1 MVNLD
6 LSQIKLVLT
15 DIDGVWTDSK
25 FYYDEN
31 GFSFKCFSTYD
42 GMAVELLN
50 QNGLETII
58 ISSEKCPAAKARAQ
72 KLKIKNFY
80 LGEKDKL
87 NRAHLI
93 CIKFNLELK
102 NLAYIGDDIN
112 DLPLL
117 KVVGFSAMTPNSP
130 ILNQFKPNYITK
142 RYGGDGAFR
151 EFAEVII
158 NNN

>member
-6 LSQIKLVLT
+6 LSQIQLVLT

-31 GFSFKCFSTYD
+31 GFSFKSFSTYD
-42 GMAVELLN
+42 GMAVELLK
-50 QNGLETII
+50 QNNLETII
-58 ISSEKCPAAKARAQ
+58 ISSEKCLAAKARAK
-72 KLKIKNFY
+72 KLKIKHFY

-93 CIKFNLELK
+93 CKKFNLGLQ

-112 DLPLL
+112 DLSLL
-117 KVVGFSAMTPNSP
+117 KLVGFSAMTPNSP
-130 ILNQFKPNYITK
+130 ILDQFKPDYITK